1 MRLRDG
7 GKRGVEALGAAFGWT
22 VLALQFYVHLGETS
36 RMGLAPAEG
45 VLRFAGYFT
54 ITTNSLV
61 ALVLTAS
68 ALGRGRFLRAPGVK
82 SATAVYIAVV
92 MLVYEG
98 VLRRLWTPVGLQ
110 WWLDVALHDVMPALY
125 VLYWLTLA
133 DKARLPWRAP
143 LVWLGYPA
151 GYCLWVMLRGAMSGF
166 YPYPF
171 LDAGRIGYGQ
181 AAVNGAGVLAVFVV
195 VGVLVVAVN
204 NALVSRTASPCRRN
218 TKARATART

>member
-1 MRLRDG
+1 MSLRDS
-7 GKRGVEALGAAFGWT
+7 GKRYVEALGAVFGWT
-22 VLALQFYVHLGETS
+22 ALALQFSVHLGETS
-36 RMGLAPAEG
+36 RMGLSPAEG
-45 VLRFAGYFT
+45 VLRYASYFT
-54 ITTNSLV
+54 VTTNSLV

-68 ALGRGRFLRAPGVK
+68 AVGRGRFLRAPGVK
-82 SATAVYIAVV
+82 AATAVYIAVV

-110 WWLDVALHDVMPALY
+110 WWLDVALHDVMPVLY

-133 DKARLPWRAP
+133 EKARLPWRAP

-151 GYCLWVMLRGAMSGF
+151 VYCLWVMLRGAMSGF

-181 AAVNGAGVLAVFVV
+181 AAINGAAVLVVFVI
-195 VGVLVVAVN
+195 VGMLVVAVN
-204 NALVSRTASPCRRN
+204 NALIS
-218 TKARATART
+218 RATSSSGRCAAARRK